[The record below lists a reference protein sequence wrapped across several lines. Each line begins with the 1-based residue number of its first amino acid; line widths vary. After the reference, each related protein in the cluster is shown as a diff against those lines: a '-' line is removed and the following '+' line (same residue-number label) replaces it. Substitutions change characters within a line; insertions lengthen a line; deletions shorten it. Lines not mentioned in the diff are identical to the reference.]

1 MQAIID
7 KFDETVDAIIR
18 TTTLESAT
26 FETVVRPWA
35 NAENETQGSWQMIDS
50 LRFYSPSIETQD
62 AVHKALELLGQ
73 AQTRWAQ
80 RDDWFMLLCAALL
93 REKDNTNLTQESRF
107 YIERAYKDCMHFS
120 HGLMSQR
127 TREQY
132 LEEEVKIMGLACA
145 YTRNVTQESDGIW
158 FEEKALD
165 GVPADELARLEI
177 DDSSPN
183 ERKRRSSQA
192 HKLGFPNHA
201 EFRAPKRALGST
213 WSIHTFLDGLE
224 NDLIPLVRR
233 EFSEMKYVR
242 NCDRE
247 LRGLPQPGD
256 EELFPVSDRAYCHAI
271 MLKALQVDEDLL
283 PEFFPLDHVMNAMLG
298 LFTDFLGLRFDRV
311 SGSDLDPAAKWHEDV
326 EIFAVWDC
334 PAEGEEEADFIGYLY
349 LDLLF
354 RNHKYRNGQTVNLE
368 KGYRKSD
375 GSRKYPST
383 ILSCALSTPAPGT
396 CKLLKQAELV
406 QIFHELGHAMHDLL
420 TKTEFVRFHGAG
432 SLPVDATEIP
442 SSIVLTSA
450 SVLMENLAWVEDV
463 LAKLSRH
470 YTTLDVKYLD
480 QWRKNNPG
488 KPDPPESIPD
498 ELVQALVR
506 SRWLNQSESYY
517 ARL

>member
-1 MQAIID
+1 
-7 KFDETVDAIIR
+7 
-18 TTTLESAT
+18 
-26 FETVVRPWA
+26 
-35 NAENETQGSWQMIDS
+35 
-50 LRFYSPSIETQD
+50 
-62 AVHKALELLGQ
+62 
-73 AQTRWAQ
+73 
-80 RDDWFMLLCAALL
+80 
-93 REKDNTNLTQESRF
+93 
-107 YIERAYKDCMHFS
+107 
-120 HGLMSQR
+120 
-127 TREQY
+127 
-132 LEEEVKIMGLACA
+132 
-145 YTRNVTQESDGIW
+145 
-158 FEEKALD
+158 
-165 GVPADELARLEI
+165 
-177 DDSSPN
+177 
-183 ERKRRSSQA
+183 
-192 HKLGFPNHA
+192 
-201 EFRAPKRALGST
+201 
-213 WSIHTFLDGLE
+213 
-224 NDLIPLVRR
+224 
-233 EFSEMKYVR
+233 MKYVR

-247 LRGLPQPGD
+247 VRGLPPNGD
-256 EELFPVSDRAYCHAI
+256 EEWFPISDRAYCHAI

-283 PEFFPLDHVMNAMLG
+283 PEFFPLDHVMDAMLG
-298 LFTDFLGLRFDRV
+298 LFTAFLGLRFDRV

-368 KGYRKSD
+368 KGYRKAD

-406 QIFHELGHAMHDLL
+406 QIFHELGHALHDLL

-442 SSIVLTSA
+442 SM
-450 SVLMENLAWVEDV
+450 LMENLAWVEDV

-480 QWRKNNPG
+480 QWREDNPG

-517 ARL
+517 ARLITSKFDMRLHSLPWKEGLQPFDVRKWCRGITLKDVKLKDFNYATCSHLVNGYDVGFFGYLVSAVYAQDIWESEFAKDPWNRETWNRYRREILQRGSAHPDVLNMIEGYLGRPVRTKPLIGSLLRGTEISVSSSDESSDSSDESISSSDENTDTNIPGVNRKPSTKRRKSSSDSSENREMKVADGNEQPSTKRKKE